1 MPQPYKIQK
10 VEEIKKLLE
19 GAKSIV
25 VTEYRGL
32 SVEEMSDL
40 RTKLR
45 EEDAVYKVIKN
56 NFFKVAIKE
65 EGYYEDVQDY
75 FKGPVAVTI
84 SYSDPIAPLKKLT
97 EFAKSNDKLKLK
109 AVVLE
114 GKVYGEEMVEQLS
127 KLPSKEQL
135 YGMLV
140 NVLQAP
146 LTGLVR
152 ALNWPMQSFVGVLK
166 QISEKKEA

>member
-1 MPQPYKIQK
+1 MPQPYKVQR

-19 GAKSIV
+19 GAQSIV

-32 SVEEMSDL
+32 SVEEISDL

-45 EEDAVYKVIKN
+45 EDDAVYKVVKN

-65 EGYYEDVQDY
+65 EGYYNDVENY

-114 GKVYGEEMVEQLS
+114 GKVYGEDMIEQLS
-127 KLPSKEQL
+127 NLPSKEQL

-146 LTGLVR
+146 ITGLVK
-152 ALNWPMQSFVGVLK
+152 ALNWPLQSFASVLK
-166 QISEKKEA
+166 QIAEKQEA